1 MITLLKKMR
10 RREKLM
16 ALLCVLLVLGQVYF
30 DLAMPDYMSDLTVMI
45 QTPGSVQSEIWNVG
59 GKMLGCALFSMA
71 LAVIAGYFAAQTA
84 AGFSYSVREEIF
96 DKVSSFGKQEM
107 NGFSVP
113 SLIVRTTNDVTQIQM
128 LIAMGLQILIKAPV
142 MAVWAV
148 IKIVNKSWELS
159 ALTACFVVFLL
170 SVMIVTLIVLLP
182 RFRKVQRQT
191 DDINRIAREDLNG
204 ISVVHAFNAE
214 EYQNRKF
221 GLANDALTNT
231 QLFNQRTFAALMP
244 LMSLGM
250 SALSLGIYWLGAS
263 LIEKIPLTDI
273 TARIALSG
281 DVVVFSTYATFVVMS
296 LMMIVMIFMM
306 LPAAQVSAGRIN
318 EILKTD
324 PAVKEGKREEG
335 TERGTLEFRNV
346 SFQYPDSSHP
356 VLKNISFQARRGET
370 VAFIGATGSGK
381 TTLASLAARF
391 FDATEGQVLLDGENI
406 REYSFKALYDKL
418 GYVTQKAVLF
428 SGSVEENVNFGES
441 DAAVS
446 EENTWEALNVS
457 QAAEFVERMPEK
469 LGEKI
474 EIGGGNLSG
483 GQKQRISIAR
493 ALARK
498 PEILIFDDSF
508 SALDYKTDAKLRQA
522 LEDEF
527 HDTTKLIVAQRIGTI
542 KNADKIVVLDHGR
555 AVGIGRHE
563 ELMENCPVYRE
574 IALSQLSARELGD
587 KEENHA
593 S

>member
-30 DLAMPDYMSDLTVMI
+30 DLAMPDYMSDFTVMI

-214 EYQNRKF
+214 EYQNKKF
-221 GLANDALTNT
+221 SQANDALTNT

-381 TTLASLAARF
+381 TTLVSLAVRF